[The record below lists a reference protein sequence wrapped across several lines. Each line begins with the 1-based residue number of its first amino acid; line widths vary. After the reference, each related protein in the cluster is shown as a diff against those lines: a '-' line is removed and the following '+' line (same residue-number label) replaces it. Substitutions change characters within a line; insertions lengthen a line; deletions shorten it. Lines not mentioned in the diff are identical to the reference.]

1 MMRVRLTVIDPPP
14 DPATSRLPTGRFAHR
29 EDSAHPREAQGPMAA
44 GGRPGDPGDRVMS
57 PSPGPRG
64 YAGAAAVSRS
74 LRGAGRVSRSSVTT
88 STPRLA
94 AHAGQ

>member
-29 EDSAHPREAQGPMAA
+29 EDSAHPGEVQGPMAA
-44 GGRPGDPGDRVMS
+44 GGRPVIQATASCPRPRD
-57 PSPGPRG
+57 PRG